1 MKLSVTLSLFMAAA
15 ASAFA
20 LQSSPTATLSRTTPA
35 FVKAP
40 RGVPN
45 GRAGVNTE
53 LRAAASA
60 VATGGS
66 SSEGLSTRGGGIGGI
81 DVPLLIYFGLWYLGN
96 YYYNIVSPTSWAMRR
111 GGLVFLISRSN
122 VLSEY
127 SAGRDHVDR
136 TGKWRPG
143 RHHLWAMMAGQRR
156 PSRNLMTHVI
166 F

>member
-20 LQSSPTATLSRTTPA
+20 LQSSPTATSLSRTTPA

-60 VATGGS
+60 VATGS
-66 SSEGLSTRGGGIGGI
+66 SSEGLSTRGGGIGGM

-111 GGLVFLISRSN
+111 GGLVF
-122 VLSEY
+122 
-127 SAGRDHVDR
+127 
-136 TGKWRPG
+136 
-143 RHHLWAMMAGQRR
+143 
-156 PSRNLMTHVI
+156 
-166 F
+166 

>member
-20 LQSSPTATLSRTTPA
+20 LQSSPTATSLSRTTPA

-96 YYYNIVSPTSWAMRR
+96 YYYNIVSPTSWAMPR
-111 GGLVFLISRSN
+111 GLVF
-122 VLSEY
+122 
-127 SAGRDHVDR
+127 
-136 TGKWRPG
+136 
-143 RHHLWAMMAGQRR
+143 
-156 PSRNLMTHVI
+156 
-166 F
+166 